1 MSDIFKEVDEEVR
14 RDKATEYWNK
24 HGSKLIGAAVAI
36 VLAVAGWRFYD
47 DYQFKER
54 AAMGATFESA
64 LAEAATANKDNL
76 AGLTALAE
84 KKSGTYPALARFR
97 LASEIAAKAKDGT
110 ERANAVSAFDAIA
123 NDSAIPA
130 DWRDL
135 AKIRAAFILVDSGTY
150 DDVEKRLSPLVTADG
165 AFRHSA
171 REGIALAA
179 YRAAKFDKAM
189 DALQAIILDAESPA
203 GVRQRAELLLAVVR
217 SGPVPKS

>member
-24 HGSKLIGAAVAI
+24 HGSKMIGAAVAI

-54 AAMGATFESA
+54 AAMGASFESA

-76 AGLTALAE
+76 AGLSALAE
-84 KKSGTYPALARFR
+84 KKAGTYPALARFR

-110 ERANAVSAFDAIA
+110 ERANAVSAFDSIA

-150 DDVEKRLSPLVTADG
+150 EDVEKRLSPLVTADG
-165 AFRHSA
+165 VWRHSA

-179 YRAAKFDKAM
+179 YRAGKFDKAM

-203 GVRQRAELLLAVVR
+203 GVRQRAEVLLAVVR

>member
-1 MSDIFKEVDEEVR
+1 M
-14 RDKATEYWNK
+14 
-24 HGSKLIGAAVAI
+24 IGAAVAI

-54 AAMGATFESA
+54 AAMGASFESA

-76 AGLTALAE
+76 AGLSALAE
-84 KKSGTYPALARFR
+84 KKAGTYPALARFR

-110 ERANAVSAFDAIA
+110 ERANAVSAFDSIA

-150 DDVEKRLSPLVTADG
+150 EDVEKRLSPLVTADG
-165 AFRHSA
+165 VWRHSA

-179 YRAAKFDKAM
+179 YRAGKFDKAM

-203 GVRQRAELLLAVVR
+203 GVRQRAEVLLAVVR